1 MMCSGLQ
8 GGRNEMSML
17 ISASSVLNRAYAG
30 NVFFKD
36 ENYRKNSSNHE
47 VVNADRRAMARALER
62 LERLDFDSKD
72 EDATKSIYN
81 TVTSYL
87 DIYNNTVSSANDSGS
102 SDIRRS
108 AKNMKELMKT
118 YSSSLEEIG
127 ITIKSD
133 GTVRIDKSE
142 LKKAT
147 TRQVKKIFGNS
158 DYVTGMNKL
167 MKKLRNQV
175 NREAPVQNTQSG
187 TKADAGDILVSET
200 VGRNLNLYG

>member
-1 MMCSGLQ
+1 
-8 GGRNEMSML
+8 MSML

-47 VVNADRRAMARALER
+47 VVSADRRAMVRALER

-72 EDATKSIYN
+72 EDDTKSIYN

-118 YSSSLEEIG
+118 YSGSLEEIG

-133 GTVRIDKSE
+133 GTVKIDKSE

-147 TRQVKKIFGNS
+147 TRQVKKIFGDS

-175 NREAPVQNTQSG
+175 NREVPVQSVQSAAHTAAGNT
-187 TKADAGDILVSET
+187 LVSET

>member
-1 MMCSGLQ
+1 
-8 GGRNEMSML
+8 MSML

-47 VVNADRRAMARALER
+47 VVSADRRAMVRALER
-62 LERLDFDSKD
+62 LERLNFDSKD
-72 EDATKSIYN
+72 EDDTKSIYN

-87 DIYNNTVSSANDSGS
+87 DIYNNTVSSANDSKS
-102 SDIRRS
+102 SDIQRTG
-108 AKNMKELMKT
+108 KNMKELMKE
-118 YSSSLEEIG
+118 YSRSLETLG

-133 GTVRIDKSE
+133 GTVKIDKTE

-147 TRQVKKIFGNS
+147 TRQVKKVFGDS
-158 DYVTGMNKL
+158 DYLSGMNKL
-167 MKKLRNQV
+167 MKKMRNQV
-175 NREAPVQNTQSG
+175 NREIPVQTTP
-187 TKADAGDILVSET
+187 TKTSVGDDLVSET

>member
-1 MMCSGLQ
+1 
-8 GGRNEMSML
+8 MSML